1 MAQTSCMSLHVQL
14 KKIPEKFE
22 QKHLKWLLV
31 MMQMKRLTK
40 MHFSDIMKKIY
51 IYGLWR
57 QRNPLPNT
65 HWYSPLELE
74 QALGDSGGQGTRA
87 YFSPWGC
94 RVGHDLVIKQR
105 TTQPARKDR
114 VVSYVT
120 RGSVGCT
127 PPETAAAWES
137 VWWIRMALPPGLCL
151 CSLRV
156 HAFCFLYLGCSFQPE
171 RGPFNE
177 GISCGMRRKLSA
189 LHLYYF
195 FILYFL
201 LFSPLFLI

>member
-1 MAQTSCMSLHVQL
+1 
-14 KKIPEKFE
+14 
-22 QKHLKWLLV
+22 
-31 MMQMKRLTK
+31 MQMKRLTK

-74 QALGDSGGQGTRA
+74 QALGDSGGQGSLA

-120 RGSVGCT
+120 QSSVGCT

-171 RGPFNE
+171 RGPFNWRHIMWHE
-177 GISCGMRRKLSA
+177 EEAVCFTSVLFFYIIFSLIFSIVFNLASFVDISFYPENS
-189 LHLYYF
+189 LY
-195 FILYFL
+195 L
-201 LFSPLFLI
+201 LIQAVVS